1 VKVNSLTIH
10 FSPFTVTLKV
20 NLYIMNKIRNY
31 FQESYHELVHKVSWP
46 TWQEL
51 QSSTMIVLIATVII
65 TLIVWGMDALSNV
78 VLTQYYKLF

>member
-1 VKVNSLTIH
+1 
-10 FSPFTVTLKV
+10 
-20 NLYIMNKIRNY
+20 MNKFRNY

>member
-1 VKVNSLTIH
+1 
-10 FSPFTVTLKV
+10 
-20 NLYIMNKIRNY
+20 MNKIRSY

>member
-1 VKVNSLTIH
+1 
-10 FSPFTVTLKV
+10 
-20 NLYIMNKIRNY
+20 MNKIRNY

-46 TWQEL
+46 TWKEL
-51 QSSTMIVLIATVII
+51 QPSTMIVLIATVII

>member
-1 VKVNSLTIH
+1 
-10 FSPFTVTLKV
+10 
-20 NLYIMNKIRNY
+20 MNKIRNY

-65 TLIVWGMDALSNV
+65 TLIVWGMDAVSNV

>member
-1 VKVNSLTIH
+1 
-10 FSPFTVTLKV
+10 
-20 NLYIMNKIRNY
+20 MNKLRTY

-51 QSSTMIVLIATVII
+51 QSSTMIVLVATVII
-65 TLIVWGMDALSNV
+65 TLVVWGMDALSNV